1 MTPVETRTFC
11 RACLAG
17 CGLIVTAEADRIT
30 RVRGDASHAIS
41 NGYTC
46 PKGRAAGAQ
55 HHRRDRLDRATVR
68 LGGEM
73 RIVGAIACLDDLGA
87 RLAAIIATHGP
98 DAVGCY
104 LGNGTGFDSTG
115 AIAVLRF
122 TQGLGTGSNYSALTL
137 DCPAKPLVAELLTGD
152 HRLTP
157 VVDEEHARLT
167 IYIGTNPVVSHGH
180 THIVADPVTRL
191 RQQLARGQVWVVDPR
206 RTETARLATAHLSP
220 RPGTDH
226 AILAFLT
233 RELLRDGADR
243 EHLAVCTDPAEIAR
257 LTKAV
262 AGYDMPATIAWTGL
276 AEADLADLLA
286 AIRSAGRVAIQTGTG
301 VTMTAAA
308 NVTEWLAWVV
318 QIITGSLDRR
328 GGSVFNPGFFQRAD
342 RRRPRAAEG
351 VSPGPAS
358 RPELAS
364 RFGEYPAIA
373 IPDEIQ
379 AGNLRALLVFGGNPL
394 SSLPDAPRARWALGQ
409 LEVLAS
415 LDTVGGD
422 LTAVATHVL
431 PCTGPFERADISL
444 SADLWLGRYA
454 GQYTP
459 AVVPPTEDR
468 HPMWWWAAHLARR
481 LGFSITRDD
490 PDECTEATF
499 LAPVADASPSSFEEL
514 RSTRLVERDMP
525 EPGWVSTNV
534 LPGGRWRLA
543 PEQLVAQLASVAPP
557 AALSLIPRRQVR
569 HLNSAYRDLG
579 DQPDVLM
586 HPADAARAALTDGA
600 SVVGRSGDHDLIGIA
615 RVTDSILLGC
625 VSVPHGFAEPNVNR
639 LTRDGASFDPLTG
652 MPSYAAVPV
661 TIQSAGC

>member
-1 MTPVETRTFC
+1 
-11 RACLAG
+11 
-17 CGLIVTAEADRIT
+17 LIVTTDGDRIT
-30 RVRGDASHAIS
+30 RVRGDASHAMS

-55 HHRRDRLDRATVR
+55 HHRRDRLDRATIR
-68 LGGEM
+68 DGGE
-73 RIVGAIACLDDLGA
+73 IHLVGAIASLDDLGT
-87 RLAAIIATHGP
+87 RLAAIIAAHGA

-104 LGNGTGFDSTG
+104 MGNGTGFDSAG

-122 TQGLGTGSNYSALTL
+122 TQGLGTGANYSALTL

-152 HRLTP
+152 HRLIP
-157 VVDEEHARLT
+157 VVDEEYARLT

-180 THIVADPVTRL
+180 TYIVADPVTRL
-191 RQQLARGQVWVVDPR
+191 RHQLGRGQVWVVDPR

-233 RELLRDGADR
+233 RELLSDGADR
-243 EHLAVCTDPAEIAR
+243 EYMALRTDPADIDR

-262 AGYDMPATIAWTGL
+262 AGYDIGATVAWTGVPQ
-276 AEADLADLLA
+276 ADLAELLA
-286 AIRSAGRVAIQTGTG
+286 TIRSTRQVAIQTGTG
-301 VTMTAAA
+301 VTMTPAA
-308 NVTEWLAWVV
+308 NVTEWLAWVL

-351 VSPGPAS
+351 MSPGPAS
-358 RPELAS
+358 RPELAG
-364 RFGEYPAIA
+364 RFGEHPAIA

-415 LDTVGGD
+415 LDTVVGD
-422 LTAVATHVL
+422 LTAIATHVL
-431 PCTGPFERADISL
+431 PCSGQFERADISL
-444 SADLWLGRYA
+444 TADLWLGRYA

-459 AVVPPTEDR
+459 AVLPPTEDR

-514 RSTRLVERDMP
+514 CMARLVERDMP

-543 PEQLVAQLASVAPP
+543 PEQLVAQLATVAPP
-557 AALSLIPRRQVR
+557 GGLSLIPRRQVR

-579 DQPDVLM
+579 DQPDVLVN
-586 HPADAARAALTDGA
+586 PADAARAAVTDGA
-600 SVVGRSGDHDLIGIA
+600 SIVVRSGDHELIGTA
-615 RVTDSILLGC
+615 RVTDSILEGC
-625 VSVPHGFAEPNVNR
+625 VSVPHGYAEPNVNR
-639 LTRDGASFDPLTG
+639 LTHGGASFDPLTG
-652 MPSYAAVPV
+652 MPAYGAVPV
-661 TIQSAGC
+661 TIQSPGC